1 MNGLTKLNSVRRMVA
16 LSLAMLVAVITL
28 ACSCQLGN
36 LTKLA
41 TEIAPTKAVV
51 VQTAILKPT
60 RAPAPTQ
67 TPTPVPTSVPVTGK
81 MTLHTNEEAGLHI
94 QYPADWF
101 VESEAE
107 GSYFAKAESGL
118 DTMDPTDG
126 PVFGVFVGPLADI
139 ETGVGTIES
148 VEQLMDALLSE
159 EGFIP
164 EGGEI
169 GEYET
174 LRPDVLVVPAHWVD
188 KDTEQL
194 WHVLLGVT
202 ISGKRA
208 AVMAGVTAAE
218 EWESYLD
225 VFRTMAGSVELFE
238 PTATPQ
244 VVPTKEVMKFTAR
257 EVPGTATDLNGALE
271 FNSYRGWMDEEGDF
285 QIAAE
290 VTNVGDRTYNTYIDV
305 YWRLLDANGDVLLED
320 NSFLDR
326 PILAPGE
333 KSSFW
338 SFSWGG
344 DLETGTVDDV
354 ASYELWLKLS
364 DLKRSEVMI
373 EVVEHSGGPAKDEFS
388 VKGTVRNNLDSAVSD
403 IYVYATLYDASGN
416 VVTILYGWPD
426 SDQLAPGEESAF
438 TLWAWND
445 WEDAV
450 SYGNVFATGSPVE

>member
-1 MNGLTKLNSVRRMVA
+1 MTKLNSVRRMVA

-290 VTNVGDRTYNTYIDV
+290 VTNVSDRTYNTYIDV

-320 NSFLDR
+320 NSFLD
-326 PILAPGE
+326 
-333 KSSFW
+333 
-338 SFSWGG
+338 
-344 DLETGTVDDV
+344 
-354 ASYELWLKLS
+354 LS
-364 DLKRSEVMI
+364 LI
-373 EVVEHSGGPAKDEFS
+373 H
-388 VKGTVRNNLDSAVSD
+388 
-403 IYVYATLYDASGN
+403 I
-416 VVTILYGWPD
+416 
-426 SDQLAPGEESAF
+426 
-438 TLWAWND
+438 
-445 WEDAV
+445 
-450 SYGNVFATGSPVE
+450 